1 MTRLDAAKIKRSLT
15 ASTAKHIHRIEVF
28 SKINSTNTYLKGQ
41 LSPPP
46 GQFRVAIAEHQT
58 AGRGRQDRQWI
69 STPGGSLCLS
79 LSYRFPQS
87 SPGFSELSALTL
99 ALGIAVANALSGIG
113 VAGVRLKWPNDLL
126 VGDAKLG
133 GILTE
138 TVMRGDS
145 DVMVIVGIGLNIEL
159 SPDLSKDKGAA
170 WVLSATC
177 LGAVMSEPPSMEAL
191 SEIVIE
197 ALISTCRTFAISGFA
212 EFSRQYPDYDWLAGK
227 TVVVDTPDGVAAGTA
242 TGIAADGALL
252 VDTESGRREIHAGT
266 IKRVDDAVA
275 GQ

>member
-15 ASTAKHIHRIEVF
+15 KSTAKHIHRIEVF

-41 LSPPP
+41 LSPPS

-58 AGRGRQDRQWI
+58 AGRGRHDRQWI

-87 SPGFSELSALTL
+87 SPGFSQLSALTL
-99 ALGIAVANALSGIG
+99 ALGIAVAEALSGIG

-138 TVMRGDS
+138 TIIRGDS
-145 DVMVIVGIGLNIEL
+145 DVMVIVGIGLNIKL
-159 SPDLSKDKGAA
+159 NPYLSKDEDAA
-170 WVLSATC
+170 WALSATS
-177 LGAVMSEPPSMEAL
+177 LDAVMSEPPSIDGL
-191 SEIVIE
+191 SELVIE
-197 ALISTCRTFAISGFA
+197 ALILTCRTFAASGFVEYA
-212 EFSRQYPDYDWLAGK
+212 ERFPVYDWLAGK
-227 TVVVDTPDGVAAGTA
+227 TVVVETPDSVIEGAAAG
-242 TGIAADGALL
+242 IADDGALL

-266 IKRVDDAVA
+266 IKRVDAAVA
-275 GQ
+275 VQ

>member
-15 ASTAKHIHRIEVF
+15 KSTAKHIHRIEVF

-41 LSPPP
+41 LSPPT

-58 AGRGRQDRQWI
+58 AGRGRHDRQWI

-87 SPGFSELSALTL
+87 SPGYSQLSALTL
-99 ALGIAVANALSGIG
+99 ALGIAVADALSEIG

-138 TVMRGDS
+138 TIIRGDS
-145 DVMVIVGIGLNIEL
+145 DIMVVVGIGLNIKL
-159 SPDLSKDKGAA
+159 SPDVSNDKDAA
-170 WVLSATC
+170 WALSATC
-177 LGAVMSEPPSMEAL
+177 LSAVMSEPPSMEEL
-191 SEIVIE
+191 SELVIE
-197 ALISTCRTFAISGFA
+197 SLISACKTFAANGFA
-212 EFSRQYPDYDWLAGK
+212 AYADQFPVYDWLAGK
-227 TVVVDTPDGVAAGTA
+227 MVVVNTSDSIVEGAAAG
-242 TGIAADGALL
+242 IADDGALL

-266 IKRVDDAVA
+266 IKRVDAAVA
-275 GQ
+275 VQ